1 MQAIFQKK
9 SSRSRTH
16 QAGLTLVEL
25 SIALAISAVVVMSA
39 LIGIRKLI
47 DSNNSR
53 AALTQMGSA
62 LANMSKT
69 AQSLNDYSV
78 YDDTL
83 GMAKMG
89 VFDSGA
95 LVKSSTNAITQVR
108 NAFGGYVWTR
118 RNGAAVDTLA
128 ANNGLWY
135 VITGVPNSAC
145 TDVVSG
151 SNNTAISIYVTAT
164 GTAPLATP
172 TTQYTGTSPTNVT
185 SGATPKL
192 SGGVMNP
199 DNIEKSCGA
208 AASSLKDIYILTTI

>member
-16 QAGLTLVEL
+16 QTGLTLVEL

-95 LVKSSTNAITQVR
+95 LVKTSNAISQVR
-108 NAFGGYVWTR
+108 NSFGGYVWTR
-118 RNGAAVDTLA
+118 RNSAATDTLA

-151 SNNTAISIYVTAT
+151 SNNTAIAIYVTAT
-164 GTAPLATP
+164 GAAPLANP
-172 TTQYTGTSPTNVT
+172 LVQYTGGTPANVT
-185 SGATPKL
+185 SNATPKL

-199 DNIEKSCGA
+199 NNIEASCGA

>member
-1 MQAIFQKK
+1 MQAIFKKK

-47 DSNNSR
+47 DSNNAR

-95 LVKSSTNAITQVR
+95 LVKSATNAITQVR
-108 NAFGGYVWTR
+108 NSFGGYVWTR
-118 RNGAAVDTLA
+118 RNTATIDTLA

-135 VITGVPNSAC
+135 VVTGVPNSAC
-145 TDVVSG
+145 VDVVSG
-151 SNNTAISIYVTAT
+151 SNNTAISVYVTAS
-164 GTAPLATP
+164 GTAPMATP
-172 TTQYTGTSPTNVT
+172 TTQYLGTTPINVNV
-185 SGATPKL
+185 AAIPKQ

-199 DNIEKSCGA
+199 NNIESSCGA
-208 AASSLKDIYILTTI
+208 SGSSIKDIYILTTI